1 MAIAKK
7 IHTVR
12 YRSSRGNRPRLA
24 AADSMGAGISRLL
37 IDQ

>member
-7 IHTVR
+7 IQTVR
-12 YRSSRGNRPRLA
+12 YRSSRDNRPMPA
-24 AADSMGAGISRLL
+24 AVDSIGAGISRLL